1 MSSFEILEALAFVGV
16 LVVKMKNREII
27 YANKAVEKILGW
39 GAAEIIGS
47 PLNVIFSELAFEKF
61 QEPLSQVEAGN
72 FKALQSDILCR
83 QKDGRDIYCL
93 LSSAA
98 GPDSLIVI
106 SVQNAENGSATDSL
120 TRLRT
125 RRAFFVL
132 AEHERTM
139 AERLKKKVFIFFIDV
154 DGLKTVNDLMGHA
167 AGDELLLATVDI
179 LKKSFLR
186 ESDIVVRFGGD
197 EFVALTLGDSRG
209 KNEILKRIRRAE
221 TQKSRE
227 MMDKRDFPVS
237 LSIGVVR
244 CDPKQSLQSALEQA
258 DALMYEEKKKKKEK
272 RI

>member
-1 MSSFEILEALAFVGV
+1 
-16 LVVKMKNREII
+16 
-27 YANKAVEKILGW
+27 
-39 GAAEIIGS
+39 
-47 PLNVIFSELAFEKF
+47 
-61 QEPLSQVEAGN
+61 
-72 FKALQSDILCR
+72 
-83 QKDGRDIYCL
+83 
-93 LSSAA
+93 
-98 GPDSLIVI
+98 
-106 SVQNAENGSATDSL
+106 
-120 TRLRT
+120 
-125 RRAFFVL
+125 
-132 AEHERTM
+132 
-139 AERLKKKVFIFFIDV
+139 
-154 DGLKTVNDLMGHA
+154 MGHA

-258 DALMYEEKKKKKEK
+258 DALMYKEKRKKKEK
-272 RI
+272 KR